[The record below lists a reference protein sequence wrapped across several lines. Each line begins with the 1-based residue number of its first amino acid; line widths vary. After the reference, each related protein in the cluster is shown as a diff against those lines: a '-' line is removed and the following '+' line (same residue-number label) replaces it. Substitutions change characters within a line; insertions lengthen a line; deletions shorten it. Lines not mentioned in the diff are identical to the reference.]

1 MKIGICED
9 NTSHSKLIRQMLFR
23 WARKRGV
30 PLNVST
36 FPSAESFLFQLPNE
50 TPFDLLL
57 LDIQMG
63 QMNGMELAKTL
74 RKQKNEVPIIFL
86 TALMDYVF
94 EGYDV
99 GAVHY
104 LLKPIRERS
113 FHDCLDAAIKKMES
127 SPIATLIVDKRKF
140 RQNDILYAES
150 ASHYVHI
157 HLQGETVTTKMNFR
171 DLSNLLDQKIFMQ
184 CHRSYIVNL
193 AAIERLSRNEI
204 QLDNGERI
212 PLSRTCWQA
221 ANRAFITYHGK
232 DAL

>member
-1 MKIGICED
+1 MKIGLCED
-9 NTSHSKLIRQMLFR
+9 NATHSKLIRQMLFK
-23 WARKRGV
+23 WGKKHGV
-30 PLNVST
+30 HLDVST
-36 FPSAESFLFQLPNE
+36 FPNAESFLFQLPNE

-74 RKQKNEVPIIFL
+74 RGQKNEVPIIFL

-104 LLKPIRERS
+104 LLKPIREQS
-113 FHDCLDAAIKKMES
+113 FWDCLDAATKKMEN
-127 SPIATLIVDKRKF
+127 SPVAMLIVDKRKF

-150 ASHYVHI
+150 DSHYVNI
-157 HLQGETVTTKMNFR
+157 HLLDETVTTKMNFR
-171 DLSNLLDQKIFMQ
+171 DFTNLLEQKMFMQ

-193 AAIERLSRNEI
+193 AAVERLSRNEI

-212 PLSRTCWQA
+212 PLSRTYWQD
-221 ANRAFITYHGK
+221 ANRAFIAYHGK